1 MTVGLHAGYLFRG
14 SFYDGAA
21 RVTANPWAAF
31 TTFTWYAF

>member
-1 MTVGLHAGYLFRG
+1 MFRG
-14 SFYDGAA
+14 NFYDGNP